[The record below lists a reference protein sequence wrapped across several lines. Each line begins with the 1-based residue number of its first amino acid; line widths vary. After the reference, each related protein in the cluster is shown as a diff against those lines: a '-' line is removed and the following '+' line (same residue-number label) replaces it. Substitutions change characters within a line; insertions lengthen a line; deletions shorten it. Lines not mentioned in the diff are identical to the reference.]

1 VEQQAEDDV
10 EGTAKYTARTDRD
23 FLLSTTSSKGQA
35 KQFPGS
41 RLFQFSHSDKV
52 QDAVLDPNLEILRMM
67 RMYLA
72 VQRVWSFYQRDHPW

>member
-1 VEQQAEDDV
+1 MMSRDLLSIQQ
-10 EGTAKYTARTDRD
+10 GQSGI

-41 RLFQFSHSDKV
+41 RLVQFLRRDKV
-52 QDAVLDPNLEILRMM
+52 QDAVLDPTLEILGVM

-72 VQRVWSFYQRDHPW
+72 IRQV